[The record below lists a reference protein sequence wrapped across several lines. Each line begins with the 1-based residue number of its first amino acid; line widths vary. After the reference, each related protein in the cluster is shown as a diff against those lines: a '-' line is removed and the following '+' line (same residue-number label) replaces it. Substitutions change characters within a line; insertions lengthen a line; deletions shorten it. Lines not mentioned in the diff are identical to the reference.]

1 MEGFPRKR
9 TTMTFPDLSTIQL
22 PKAVMRRLV
31 PLAALTLLSV
41 VGALLT
47 YVYALSPAEERVRLA
62 EEAYQQAKQIQ
73 ADLQRTK
80 AQQVK
85 AHAAQRQLEV
95 ERKALPTQEEFTPL
109 ALALSELA
117 KREQVRI
124 PGMGYDI
131 KKPEGSR
138 PVKAT
143 IAFRA
148 SGDYAA
154 IYRFLHRME
163 TAESYLVI
171 ERLDVASEQKEH
183 TSATRVVV
191 NIAVATYLRQTARP
205 GSL

>member
-1 MEGFPRKR
+1 MEGFQTIHRP
-9 TTMTFPDLSTIQL
+9 MTLSKLSTIQL
-22 PKAVMRRLV
+22 PKAMMRRLV

-47 YVYALSPAEERVRLA
+47 YVYALRPAEERVRLA
-62 EEAYQQAKQIQ
+62 EEAYQQAKQVQ
-73 ADLQRTK
+73 ADLQRAK

-117 KREQVRI
+117 KRERVRI

-143 IAFRA
+143 ITFRA
-148 SGDYAA
+148 SGDYTA
-154 IYRFLHRME
+154 IYRFLNRLE

-171 ERLDVASEQKEH
+171 ERLDVASEQKAH

-205 GSL
+205 GSI

>member
-1 MEGFPRKR
+1 
-9 TTMTFPDLSTIQL
+9 MTFPNLSNIQL

-31 PLAALTLLSV
+31 PLTVLTLLSV

-47 YVYALSPAEERVRLA
+47 YGYGMVPAEGRVRVA
-62 EEAYQQAKQIQ
+62 EEAYQKAKQVQ

-85 AHAAQRQLEV
+85 AHTAQRQLEI
-95 ERKALPTQEEFTPL
+95 ERNALPTQEEFTSL

-131 KKPEGSR
+131 KKPEGAQ

-148 SGDYAA
+148 TGDYAA
-154 IYRFLHRME
+154 IYRFLHRLE

-171 ERLDVASEQKEH
+171 ERLDVASERKEEI
-183 TSATRVVV
+183 SATRVVV
-191 NIAVATYLRQTARP
+191 NIIVATYLRQTTRP

>member
-1 MEGFPRKR
+1 
-9 TTMTFPDLSTIQL
+9 MTFPNLSNIQL

-31 PLAALTLLSV
+31 PLTVLTLLSA

-47 YVYALSPAEERVRLA
+47 YGYGMVPAEGRVRVA
-62 EEAYQQAKQIQ
+62 EEAYQKAKQVQ

-85 AHAAQRQLEV
+85 AHTAQRQLEI
-95 ERKALPTQEEFTPL
+95 ERNALPTQEEFTSL

-131 KKPEGSR
+131 KKPEGAR

-148 SGDYAA
+148 TGDYAA
-154 IYRFLHRME
+154 IYRFLHRLE

-171 ERLDVASEQKEH
+171 ERLDVASERKEEIL
-183 TSATRVVV
+183 ATRVVV
-191 NIAVATYLRQTARP
+191 NIIVATYLRQTTRP